1 MCLEV
6 LVKAQ
11 TSCSACI
18 KVVSAVQT
26 TGLKIQFVCSISQI
40 SVVVTSLIG
49 VQMDKQVFST
59 PLELYL
65 CGLTCLV
72 LASTALN
79 RHKTRS

>member
-6 LVKAQ
+6 LLKAQ

-40 SVVVTSLIG
+40 SVVVTGLIG
-49 VQMDKQVFST
+49 VQKDKQVS
-59 PLELYL
+59 
-65 CGLTCLV
+65 LV
-72 LASTALN
+72 FLLHWS
-79 RHKTRS
+79 SICVD